1 MLCSVYTSIAGEY
14 VVYAGTTADIRYKKN
29 QRNCCLF
36 AKMMCI
42 INNNKELIGTDG
54 RVQIDN
60 RKEEIKKETII

>member
-14 VVYAGTTADIRYKKN
+14 VVYAGTTADIRYKN

-54 RVQIDN
+54 RVHIDN